1 MPPTNHG
8 GPRPGAGRK
17 PGWRKPDKRDQILMV
32 KLNTSERSMAN
43 EIGDGNASLGV
54 RRALYRAT
62 QQDDAL
68 AD

>member
-1 MPPTNHG
+1 MSNHG

-17 PGWRKPDKRDQILMV
+17 PGWRKPDGRNLVMMIKI
-32 KLNTSERSMAN
+32 NAN
-43 EIGDGNASLGV
+43 ERAMAQTLGDGNASLGV

>member
-17 PGWRKPDKRDQILMV
+17 PGWRKPGARDQVLLV
-32 KLNTSERSMAN
+32 KLTTRERTMAN

-54 RRALYRAT
+54 RRALYRAS